1 MSCSYE
7 ENRIIP
13 ESTLGSRQMV
23 IPTSSPAFPC
33 YCLTS
38 SRDRQGSPPPLYF
51 AICQCHLKSFHHHPS
66 LRQSYGSS
74 YCKPIL
80 SRIKPLFFSF
90 FFFKFSYDFGRIRL
104 LLLTGLF
111 LFHDTIQLGRDHRWG
126 GWLGR
131 ATGSDHAPLPM
142 ERALALPT
150 LKSGASP
157 QCTKHIPN

>member
-1 MSCSYE
+1 MHEAGINGSCHPSVLLCLLWGQHRPTYCWFGLSCSYE

-13 ESTLGSRQMV
+13 ERTLGSRQMV

-33 YCLTS
+33 YFRTS
-38 SRDRQGSPPPLYF
+38 SRDRQSSPPLYF
-51 AICQCHLKSFHHHPS
+51 AICQCLLKCFCHRPS

-90 FFFKFSYDFGRIRL
+90 FFLFFFKFSYYFGRIWL

-111 LFHDTIQLGRDHRWG
+111 CFMIQSNWVETIG
-126 GWLGR
+126 GVG
-131 ATGSDHAPLPM
+131 G
-142 ERALALPT
+142 
-150 LKSGASP
+150 
-157 QCTKHIPN
+157 